1 MALSKIDGTNFIEG
15 TVPSTVAPGA
25 GKVLQVVSSTKT
37 DTFSTT
43 STSLVDIPSL
53 SVSVTPSSTSNK
65 VFIIGNL
72 SNNTN
77 PGRIITFQL
86 VRNTTNIANNASS
99 GNFSGTVSEYINAS
113 TNDSITNS
121 SFSFL
126 DSPSTTSAT
135 TYKIQMMI
143 NVGDYTAYINTR
155 PNGDAF
161 QISTITAYEIA
172 G

>member
-1 MALSKIDGTNFIEG
+1 MAIITLNNNSLSSVTSLPAAI
-15 TVPSTVAPGA
+15 ST

-37 DTFSTT
+37 DTFTTT

-77 PGRIITFQL
+77 SGRVITFQL

-99 GNFSGTVSEYINAS
+99 GNFSGTVSEYINAN
-113 TNDSITNS
+113 TNDTITNS

-143 NVGDYTAYINTR
+143 NVGDNTAYINTR